1 LLEDR
6 ILSRLIQHA
15 VDELDGYPERE
26 LLHFTSTVVR
36 EARQPPSRPAQL
48 VLDHDLG
55 VPVKRLRVHRARTAG
70 EAGVSTGRGTFFAGA
85 LSVKP
90 QNISAI
96 PISSPSVTSEVS
108 PARDTPVATAT
119 VSAPHAIQT
128 FARTR

>member
-1 LLEDR
+1 MR
-6 ILSRLIQHA
+6 K
-15 VDELDGYPERE
+15 
-26 LLHFTSTVVR
+26 
-36 EARQPPSRPAQL
+36 ARQPPSRPAQL

-55 VPVKRLRVHRARTAG
+55 VSVKRLGIRRARAAG

-96 PISSPSVTSEVS
+96 PINSPSVTSDVS
-108 PARDTPVATAT
+108 PTRDTPVATAT